1 MNLIQKIMMILTNPN
16 AELINILSIPGTLIE
31 AILYVNM
38 CIVLLNIKPDKRH
51 KYLCIITILLCSI
64 IDRLFIPTPFN
75 AILNILIF
83 IFIYLIFFKVRL
95 LEAAIG
101 VGIPFLL
108 TTILEMTST
117 QIYTLIFNKPYSDYV
132 NYPIYTIVF
141 LIIVYTCFFIILQL
155 FKKFNINI
163 SLFQNLDKR
172 DYFTILSTI
181 ILGFITIFLQL
192 YISTLYNNIL
202 PNFVILL
209 SMVCLIAYFF
219 VSLFNIV
226 KTKQLEIANRDIKN
240 LKLYN
245 NTLKVLYDNI
255 RAFKHDFNNIMNGI
269 GGYITAKDLDGL
281 SKYYKSV
288 FKECDNLNN
297 LAALNPETINNPSIY
312 AILADKYTKANAKNI
327 KIELGVFLDLNSL
340 NIDTYELTRILGI
353 LLDNSIEAA
362 QECEKKY
369 ISVRFLMDYRKN
381 RQLVI
386 VENTYNDK
394 DIDTYKIFEKSYST
408 KPHNTGLG
416 LWEVNK
422 ILNKHNNLAI
432 YTSKDDEL
440 FKQQLEIY
448 LPKKILDKNQVKKIP
463 IKK

>member
-1 MNLIQKIMMILTNPN
+1 MNILQKITAGLMSPNEMLTSM
-16 AELINILSIPGTLIE
+16 LTFPGAIIE
-31 AILYVNM
+31 IILYVN
-38 CIVLLNIKPDKRH
+38 ILFTLLSIKSSKRKKYLQILILSLIAATSKYLLPNPFGTLLNV
-51 KYLCIITILLCSI
+51 LSILLS
-64 IDRLFIPTPFN
+64 FILLYKTK
-75 AILNILIF
+75 LIETF
-83 IFIYLIFFKVRL
+83 I
-95 LEAAIG
+95 
-101 VGIPFLL
+101 GIVFLL
-108 TTILEMTST
+108 LIATLFEMIST
-117 QIYTLIFNKPYSDYV
+117 QTYTLIFEIPYSEYA
-132 NYPIYTIVF
+132 NYPLYTLVF
-141 LIIVYTCFFIILQL
+141 LLVVYLCLFVMYKL

-163 SLFQNLDKR
+163 TLFKNLNKKD
-172 DYFTILSTI
+172 TITI
-181 ILGFITIFLQL
+181 FITLILGFITVFLQL
-192 YISTLYNNIL
+192 YISTLYNNLL

-219 VSLFNIV
+219 VSAFNIV

-245 NTLKVLYDNI
+245 NTLRVLYDNI

-362 QECEKKY
+362 QKKKKKY

-386 VENTYNDK
+386 VENTYKDK

-422 ILNKHNNLAI
+422 ILKKHDNLAI

-448 LPKKILDKNQVKKIP
+448 L
-463 IKK
+463 

>member
-1 MNLIQKIMMILTNPN
+1 MNILQKITAGLMSPNEMLTSM
-16 AELINILSIPGTLIE
+16 LTFPGAIIE
-31 AILYVNM
+31 IILYVN
-38 CIVLLNIKPDKRH
+38 ILFTLLSIKSSKRKKYLQILILSLIAATSKYLLPNPFGTLLNV
-51 KYLCIITILLCSI
+51 LSILLSFI
-64 IDRLFIPTPFN
+64 LLYKTKLIETFIGIVFLLLIATLFEMISSQIF
-75 AILNILIF
+75 ILIF
-83 IFIYLIFFKVRL
+83 
-95 LEAAIG
+95 
-101 VGIPFLL
+101 GIPYL
-108 TTILEMTST
+108 
-117 QIYTLIFNKPYSDYV
+117 DYV
-132 NYPIYTIVF
+132 NYPIYAIIF
-141 LIIVYTCFFIILQL
+141 LLIVYTCLFIMYKL

-163 SLFQNLDKR
+163 TLFKNLNKKD
-172 DYFTILSTI
+172 TVVILITA
-181 ILGFITIFLQL
+181 ILGFVTIFLQL
-192 YISTLYNNIL
+192 YITAFYNNIL
-202 PNFVILL
+202 PHAIILL
-209 SMVCLIAYFF
+209 SIACLIAYFF

-269 GGYITAKDLDGL
+269 GGYITAKDMDGL

-369 ISVRFLMDYRKN
+369 ISVRFIMDHRKN

-386 VENTYNDK
+386 VENTYKDK

-422 ILNKHNNLAI
+422 ILKKHDNLAI

-448 LPKKILDKNQVKKIP
+448 L
-463 IKK
+463 

>member
-1 MNLIQKIMMILTNPN
+1 MNILQKITAGLMSPN
-16 AELINILSIPGTLIE
+16 EMLINIISIPATLIE
-31 AILYVNM
+31 LLITVNM
-38 CIVLLNIKPDKRH
+38 FITLLSLKPLKKT
-51 KYLCIITILLCSI
+51 KYLCLLILYIISFFTKHVIPIPYNTIFNFLL
-64 IDRLFIPTPFN
+64 FVV
-75 AILNILIF
+75 
-83 IFIYLIFFKVRL
+83 IYMIFFRTKIIETL
-95 LEAAIG
+95 IG
-101 VGIPFLL
+101 TIIPFLL
-108 TTILEMTST
+108 VALLELISS
-117 QIYTLIFNKPYSDYV
+117 QIYTIMFNESYSKYMDYPLYSIIF
-132 NYPIYTIVF
+132 
-141 LIIVYTCFFIILQL
+141 LLIVYSCLFIILKL
-155 FKKFNINI
+155 FKKFNVNI
-163 SLFQNLDKR
+163 ALFTHLNKKD
-172 DYFTILSTI
+172 TIAILGTI
-181 ILGFITIFLQL
+181 ILGFITVFLQL
-192 YISTLYNNIL
+192 YISSYYNNLL
-202 PNFVILL
+202 PSFVIIL
-209 SMVCLIAYFF
+209 SIVCLIAYFF

-240 LKLYN
+240 LQLYN

-269 GGYITAKDLDGL
+269 GGYITAKDMNGL

-312 AILADKYTKANAKNI
+312 AILADKYTKASAKNI

-369 ISVRFLMDYRKN
+369 ISVRFIMDHRKN

-386 VENTYNDK
+386 VENTYKDK

-422 ILNKHNNLAI
+422 ILKKHDNLAI

-448 LPKKILDKNQVKKIP
+448 L
-463 IKK
+463 

>member
-1 MNLIQKIMMILTNPN
+1 MNILQKITAGLMSPNEMLTN
-16 AELINILSIPGTLIE
+16 IIIIPQAIIE
-31 AILYVNM
+31 IILYVN
-38 CIVLLNIKPDKRH
+38 ILFILLNLKTSKSKKYIQIIGLSLIAAFS
-51 KYLCIITILLCSI
+51 KYLL
-64 IDRLFIPTPFN
+64 PNPFSS
-75 AILNILIF
+75 ILNVLSISLSFIWLYKTKLIETF
-83 IFIYLIFFKVRL
+83 
-95 LEAAIG
+95 IG
-101 VGIPFLL
+101 VIFLL
-108 TTILEMTST
+108 LIATLFEIIST
-117 QIYTLIFNKPYSDYV
+117 RVYTLLFNRPYSDYI
-132 NYPIYTIVF
+132 NYPLYTIFF
-141 LIIVYTCFFIILQL
+141 LVIVYTCLFIMLKL

-163 SLFQNLDKR
+163 TLFKNLNKKD
-172 DYFTILSTI
+172 TITI
-181 ILGFITIFLQL
+181 FITLILGFITVFLQL
-192 YISTLYNNIL
+192 YISTLYNNLL

-209 SMVCLIAYFF
+209 SMICLIAYFF
-219 VSLFNIV
+219 VSAFNIV

-269 GGYITAKDLDGL
+269 GGYITAKDMDGL

-369 ISVRFLMDYRKN
+369 ISVRFIMDHRKN

-386 VENTYNDK
+386 VENTYKDK

-422 ILNKHNNLAI
+422 ILKKHDNLAI

-448 LPKKILDKNQVKKIP
+448 L
-463 IKK
+463 

>member
-1 MNLIQKIMMILTNPN
+1 MLISI
-16 AELINILSIPGTLIE
+16 INIPFFIIESYIYTNLFVILFDKNPSTKRKFMSILVLTISGIFSRFLIP
-31 AILYVNM
+31 LPYN
-38 CIVLLNIKPDKRH
+38 
-51 KYLCIITILLCSI
+51 TI
-64 IDRLFIPTPFN
+64 F
-75 AILNILIF
+75 NILFF
-83 IFIYLIFFKVRL
+83 IVSFKVF
-95 LEAAIG
+95 LEGKIIESFIG
-101 VGIPFLL
+101 VSIQYLL
-108 TTILEMTST
+108 TVLFEMLST
-117 QIYTLIFNKPYSDYV
+117 QIYTLMFWKPYSEYM
-132 NYPIYTIVF
+132 NYPIYTILF
-141 LIIVYTCFFIILQL
+141 MIIVYICLFILL
-155 FKKFNINI
+155 KLLKKFNVNITLFKNINRKDTI
-163 SLFQNLDKR
+163 
-172 DYFTILSTI
+172 TILATI
-181 ILGFITIFLQL
+181 ILGFITVFLQL

-209 SMVCLIAYFF
+209 SMISLIAYFF

-269 GGYITAKDLDGL
+269 GGYITAKDMDGL

-312 AILADKYTKANAKNI
+312 AILADKYTKASAKNI

-369 ISVRFLMDYRKN
+369 ISVRFIMDHRKN

-386 VENTYNDK
+386 VENTYKDK

-422 ILNKHNNLAI
+422 ILKKHDNLAI

-448 LPKKILDKNQVKKIP
+448 LPQKILNKLQDKKIP

>member
-1 MNLIQKIMMILTNPN
+1 MNILQKITAGLMSPN
-16 AELINILSIPGTLIE
+16 EMLISIISFPATLIE
-31 AILYVNM
+31 LIITVN
-38 CIVLLNIKPDKRH
+38 IFITLLDIKPTKKS
-51 KYLCIITILLCSI
+51 KYLCLMVLYVLSLFSKFFILGPYNTI
-64 IDRLFIPTPFN
+64 FN
-75 AILNILIF
+75 YLVFVLIYIL
-83 IFIYLIFFKVRL
+83 FFKTKII
-95 LEAAIG
+95 ETIIG
-101 VGIPFLL
+101 TIIPFLL
-108 TTILEMTST
+108 IVIFEMIST
-117 QIYTLIFNKPYSDYV
+117 QIYTILFNSPYSDYR
-132 NYPIYTIVF
+132 NYPLYTIIF
-141 LIIVYTCFFIILQL
+141 LLIVYTCLFIILKLLIKFKVNITL
-155 FKKFNINI
+155 FK
-163 SLFQNLDKR
+163 NLDKK
-172 DYFTILSTI
+172 DYLPIFSTI
-181 ILGFITIFLQL
+181 VLGFITIFLQL

-240 LKLYN
+240 LQLYN

-269 GGYITAKDLDGL
+269 GGYIIAKDMDGL

-369 ISVRFLMDYRKN
+369 ISVRFIMDHRKN

-386 VENTYNDK
+386 VENTYKDK
-394 DIDTYKIFEKSYST
+394 YIDTYKIFEKSYST

-422 ILNKHNNLAI
+422 ILKKHDNLAI

-448 LPKKILDKNQVKKIP
+448 L
-463 IKK
+463 

>member
-1 MNLIQKIMMILTNPN
+1 MNILQKITAGLMSPNEMLTSMLIIPQAIIEIILY
-16 AELINILSIPGTLIE
+16 INILFT
-31 AILYVNM
+31 
-38 CIVLLNIKPDKRH
+38 LLNIHSSRRK
-51 KYLCIITILLCSI
+51 KYLQIFTLSLIATISKYLLPNPFGTLLNVLSILLSFILLYKTKFIETFIGI
-64 IDRLFIPTPFN
+64 IFLLLIATLFEMISSQIFTLLFEISYLDYLNYPLYTICFLLIIYTCLFIM
-75 AILNILIF
+75 L
-83 IFIYLIFFKVRL
+83 K
-95 LEAAIG
+95 
-101 VGIPFLL
+101 
-108 TTILEMTST
+108 
-117 QIYTLIFNKPYSDYV
+117 
-132 NYPIYTIVF
+132 
-141 LIIVYTCFFIILQL
+141 L
-155 FKKFNINI
+155 FKQFNINI
-163 SLFQNLDKR
+163 TLFKNLNKKD
-172 DYFTILSTI
+172 TVVILITA
-181 ILGFITIFLQL
+181 ILGFVTIFLQL
-192 YISTLYNNIL
+192 YITAFYNNIL
-202 PNFVILL
+202 PHAIILL
-209 SMVCLIAYFF
+209 SIACLIAYFF

-269 GGYITAKDLDGL
+269 GGYITAKDMDGL

-369 ISVRFLMDYRKN
+369 ISVRFIMDHRKN

-386 VENTYNDK
+386 VENTYKDK

-422 ILNKHNNLAI
+422 ILKKHDNLAI

-448 LPKKILDKNQVKKIP
+448 L
-463 IKK
+463 